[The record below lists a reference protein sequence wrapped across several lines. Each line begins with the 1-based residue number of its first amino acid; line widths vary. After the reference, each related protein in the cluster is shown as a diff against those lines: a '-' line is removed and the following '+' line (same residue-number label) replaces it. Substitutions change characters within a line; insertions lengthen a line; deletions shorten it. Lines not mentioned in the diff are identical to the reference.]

1 MTGYGFSKTID
12 IPYEAAIEKVTA
24 ALKKEGFGVL
34 TTIDVKETL
43 KKKLGV
49 DFRKYIIL
57 GACNPPFAYKT
68 LQTEIEIGL
77 LLPCNVI
84 VYENDEGKSVVS
96 AIDPTKMVSIVDNP
110 ALKEIAKEVSA
121 KLRNAI
127 ENV

>member
-1 MTGYGFSKTID
+1 MAGYGFSKTID
-12 IPYEAAIEKVTA
+12 VPYENAIEKVTA

-34 TTIDVKETL
+34 TTIDVKDTL
-43 KKKLGV
+43 KKKINV

-68 LQTEIEIGL
+68 LQAEIGIGL
-77 LLPCNVI
+77 FLPCNVI

-96 AIDPTKMVSIVDNP
+96 AIDPLMMVSIIDNP
-110 ALKEIAKEVSA
+110 SLKEIAKEVSA